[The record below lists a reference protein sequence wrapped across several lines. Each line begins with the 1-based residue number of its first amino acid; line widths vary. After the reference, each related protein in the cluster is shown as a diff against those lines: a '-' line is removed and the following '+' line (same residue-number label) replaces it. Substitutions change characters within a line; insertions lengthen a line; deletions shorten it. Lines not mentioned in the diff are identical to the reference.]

1 MTRANEYTIK
11 GRVRFSEIDHSRKM
25 TLPAVIN
32 YFQDSSI
39 FHSESIG
46 HGLEFLGKIN
56 RAWMLSAWQIVIDRY
71 PRLGEDIS
79 VSTWAS
85 GFKGICG
92 DRNFCMKDG
101 QNKMIACANSL

>member
-79 VSTWAS
+79 VSTWA
-85 GFKGICG
+85 
-92 DRNFCMKDG
+92 
-101 QNKMIACANSL
+101 